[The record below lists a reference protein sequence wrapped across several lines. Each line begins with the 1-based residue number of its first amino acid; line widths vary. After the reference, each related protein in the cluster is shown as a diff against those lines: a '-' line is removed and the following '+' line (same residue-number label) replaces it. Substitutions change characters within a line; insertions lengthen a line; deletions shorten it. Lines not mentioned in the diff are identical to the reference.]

1 MATALVP
8 GPITYLVG
16 NFVWINVLLVNA
28 VAVLSEDRFL
38 ARIGL
43 SPASHDPSF
52 GAGPDTSVKGKIIN
66 LISSIRTIMRM
77 PLIFVNFVLIL
88 YLLILG

>member
-38 ARIGL
+38 ARIGRPVPRVPRPFL
-43 SPASHDPSF
+43 RRWPRHQRQGQDHQ
-52 GAGPDTSVKGKIIN
+52 PDIQHSDYHEK
-66 LISSIRTIMRM
+66 
-77 PLIFVNFVLIL
+77 
-88 YLLILG
+88 